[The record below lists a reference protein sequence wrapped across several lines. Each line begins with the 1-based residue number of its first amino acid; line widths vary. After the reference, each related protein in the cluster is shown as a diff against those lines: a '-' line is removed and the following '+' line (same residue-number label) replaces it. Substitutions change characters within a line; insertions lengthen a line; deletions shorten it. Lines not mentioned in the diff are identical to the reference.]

1 MSTVLPQVAPS
12 AVAGCL
18 NGSGSGSGSEAGAEF
33 TTGFPTEFP
42 TRFSREAATESLGP
56 SRLRL
61 RCHGIVQGVGFR
73 PFVHRL
79 ALDLGL
85 SGQAQNEVGT
95 VVLELQGS
103 RSALERL
110 LERLPREL
118 PLPARLEPLQPDWL
132 PAEAGPQAPTPG
144 DSGGIQISASPPE
157 PLGIGLVAPA
167 LSADLAPCPACLAEL
182 ADPANRR
189 FGYAF
194 ISCCACGPRYSIA
207 TAQPF
212 ARASTSL
219 AAFPPCASCLQ
230 EFHDPGNRRFHAETI
245 GCPDC
250 GPQLAWWEPLAQTS
264 SLADT
269 VGDQGRVAGP
279 DPSTDALI
287 ERACALLAGGGI
299 LALQGVGGFQLL
311 VDASN
316 AAAIERLRQRKRRP
330 SKPLALLVADLAW
343 ITPSCP
349 ISAAER
355 AQLQHPAAPIV
366 LLRRRLEGGDPPGAG
381 LRLAAGPLPELA
393 PPTEGPAFELAL
405 EALAPGCADLG
416 VMLPASPLH
425 QLLALRFGRPL
436 VATSGNRSGEP
447 LVSDPAEA
455 RRLLGEI
462 AAGFLIHNR
471 PIARPLDDSLLQLI
485 EGRPAL
491 LRRARGYAP
500 EPMALSMPLAA
511 PKPLAVPKP
520 CAQAQPAPPLGVLA
534 LGGDLKSAPAL
545 ALGERLWLAPQ
556 LGDLSTAACLQRLEV
571 GALELLARHARQIDV
586 IAIDGHPGYRSH
598 QLGQQLNPGRGQGA
612 QAVPHHLAHGLAV
625 VAEHGLELPALVL
638 SFDGLGYGAAAPPAA
653 GLGAAIRRA
662 AVARDVR
669 GAAAAPPLWGG
680 ELLLV
685 EPGGWRRLA
694 GLRPFPLA
702 GGERAMAEPRRAALG
717 LLAASGPAA
726 LAHPG
731 ARQTLAAFAP
741 GETAQLLEAIEAGCN
756 APACSSVGRL
766 FDAVAS
772 LLGLCQRLDHEG
784 QGGQLLQGAA
794 APALAAQATS
804 PGALQGYSLPRLHP
818 PAGQAPPLGWLD
830 WQPLLSALL
839 DDLALAAGAGFAT
852 GVSRLG
858 SNSLGAHPQSIQR
871 CAARFHLG
879 LALAAAELAAG
890 AAQRSGCRQVLLSG
904 GCFQNRLLL
913 EATIAALR
921 QQGLSPY
928 WGEAVPCNDGGLA
941 VGQVWALRHGLTQQ
955 LGPDGEP
962 ALDRQ
967 PDPAHLPG
975 LAGPADPALTRR
987 EAAPCA

>member
-1 MSTVLPQVAPS
+1 MSALLPRLAPD
-12 AVAGCL
+12 AGAGSL
-18 NGSGSGSGSEAGAEF
+18 NGLGGGFRGESGAVLSPFSSLDSRPPSGL
-33 TTGFPTEFP
+33 
-42 TRFSREAATESLGP
+42 ESLGS

-79 ALDLGL
+79 ALELGL

-103 RSALERL
+103 RPALERL

-118 PLPARLEPLQPDWL
+118 PLPGRLEPLQPHWL
-132 PAEAGPQAPTPG
+132 APEAGTLAGATG
-144 DSGGIQISASPPE
+144 DPGGIQSGILISASPPE

-167 LSADLAPCPACLAEL
+167 LSADLAPCAACLAEL

-189 FGYAF
+189 FGYAL

-212 ARASTSL
+212 ARAHTSL
-219 AAFPPCASCLQ
+219 AAFPPCAACLR
-230 EFHDPGNRRFHAETI
+230 EFYDPGNRRFHAETI

-250 GPQLAWWEPLAQTS
+250 GPQLAWWEPPGQGGSEPDA
-264 SLADT
+264 
-269 VGDQGRVAGP
+269 GGGQGRVAGKAP
-279 DPSTDALI
+279 TTQAPSTDALI
-287 ERACALLAGGGI
+287 ERACVLLAGGGI

-311 VDASN
+311 VDGTN
-316 AAAIERLRQRKRRP
+316 AAAIERLRHRKCRP

-343 ITPSCP
+343 IGPSCV
-349 ISAAER
+349 ISAAEQ
-355 AQLQHPAAPIV
+355 AQLRHPAAPIV
-366 LLRRRLEGGDPPGAG
+366 LLRRRLEAGDSPGA
-381 LRLAAGPLPELA
+381 APLPELDPRTQG
-393 PPTEGPAFELAL
+393 PPFGLAL

-425 QLLALRFGRPL
+425 QLLAVRFGRPL

-447 LVSDPAEA
+447 LVSDPLAA

-462 AAGFLIHNR
+462 ADGFLVHNR

-500 EPMALSMPLAA
+500 EPMALPGATTLPMATALPMALA
-511 PKPLAVPKP
+511 
-520 CAQAQPAPPLGVLA
+520 PLGVLA

-545 ALGERLWLAPQ
+545 ALGDQLVLAPH
-556 LGDLSTAACLQRLEV
+556 LGDLRAPACLQRLEA
-571 GALELLARHARQIDV
+571 GACELLTRHAHQIGA
-586 IAIDGHPGYRSH
+586 IAIDGHPGYLSHHLGHRLH
-598 QLGQQLNPGRGQGA
+598 QLGHRLSQGRVA
-612 QAVPHHLAHGLAV
+612 SLQAVPHHLAHGLAV
-625 VAEHGLELPALVL
+625 AAEHGLDLPLLVL
-638 SFDGLGYGAAAPPAA
+638 SFDGLGYGADDRPAA
-653 GLGAAIRRA
+653 GLGGRSGEAGAGADGPGA
-662 AVARDVR
+662 AV
-669 GAAAAPPLWGG
+669 APPLWGG

-685 EPGGWRRLA
+685 EPAGWQRLA
-694 GLRPFPLA
+694 GLRPFPLP

-717 LLAASGPAA
+717 LLAASGPDA

-741 GETAQLLEAIEAGCN
+741 GEAALLLQAIETGCN

-794 APALAAQATS
+794 APALAAAEIS
-804 PGALQGYSLPRLHP
+804 PAALPGYPLPLRHP

-839 DDLALAAGAGFAT
+839 DDLALAAGAGSAT

-858 SNSLGAHPQSIQR
+858 GPSLGAHPGAIQR

-879 LALAAAELAAG
+879 LAWAAAELAAG
-890 AAQRSGCRQVLLSG
+890 AAELSGCRQVALSG

-913 EATIAALR
+913 EATIAAIR
-921 QQGLSPY
+921 QRGLSPF

-941 VGQVWALRHGLTQQ
+941 VGQVWALRHGF
-955 LGPDGEP
+955 
-962 ALDRQ
+962 ALRQ
-967 PDPAHLPG
+967 G
-975 LAGPADPALTRR
+975 FAGPPIGDWAGQ
-987 EAAPCA
+987 EGAPCA

>member
-1 MSTVLPQVAPS
+1 MSARLSRLAPD
-12 AVAGCL
+12 
-18 NGSGSGSGSEAGAEF
+18 AGAGSRNGLGA
-33 TTGFPTEFP
+33 GFRGELGAVLSPSSSLDSGP
-42 TRFSREAATESLGP
+42 DSRPDGAPESLGP

-79 ALDLGL
+79 ALELGL

-118 PLPARLEPLQPDWL
+118 PLPGRLEPLQPDWL
-132 PAEAGPQAPTPG
+132 PAEAGPLAGAPG
-144 DSGGIQISASPPE
+144 DLGGIQISASPPE

-167 LSADLAPCPACLAEL
+167 LSADLAPCAACLAEL

-189 FGYAF
+189 YGYAF

-212 ARASTSL
+212 ARAHTSL
-219 AAFPPCASCLQ
+219 AAFPPCGACLR

-250 GPQLAWWEPLAQTS
+250 GPQLAWWEPLAQAGS
-264 SLADT
+264 EPDS
-269 VGDQGRVAGP
+269 GGGQGRAAGEA
-279 DPSTDALI
+279 PSTDALI

-311 VDASN
+311 VDGTN
-316 AAAIERLRQRKRRP
+316 AAAIERLRLRKRRP

-343 ITPSCP
+343 IGPSCL

-355 AQLQHPAAPIV
+355 AQLQHSAAPIV
-366 LLRRRLEGGDPPGAG
+366 LLRRRLEGVDPPGAG
-381 LRLAAGPLPELA
+381 SPQDGDPLPELDPLIKG
-393 PPTEGPAFELAL
+393 PPFELAL
-405 EALAPGCADLG
+405 EALAPGCADVG

-425 QLLALRFGRPL
+425 QLLAVRFGRPL
-436 VATSGNRSGEP
+436 VATSGNSSGEP
-447 LVSDPAEA
+447 LVSDPLAG
-455 RRLLGEI
+455 RRLLGAI
-462 AAGFLIHNR
+462 ADGFLLHNR

-485 EGRPAL
+485 AGRPAL

-500 EPMALSMPLAA
+500 EPMALPRVRAH
-511 PKPLAVPKP
+511 K
-520 CAQAQPAPPLGVLA
+520 GVLA

-545 ALGERLWLAPQ
+545 ALGDQLFLAPQ
-556 LGDLSTAACLQRLEV
+556 LGDLRAPVCLQRLET
-571 GALELLARHARQIDV
+571 GALELLERHGHQIDA
-586 IAIDGHPGYRSH
+586 IAIDGHPGYLSH
-598 QLGQQLNPGRGQGA
+598 QLGHQLSQQLGDQRIPQEGLPLGHQPARSRPQPP
-612 QAVPHHLAHGLAV
+612 QPVPHHLAHGLAV
-625 VAEHGLELPALVL
+625 AAEHGLAVPLLVL
-638 SFDGLGYGAAAPPAA
+638 SFDGLGYGATDRLAA
-653 GLGAAIRRA
+653 GQEGPRVQTGAEGAGSR
-662 AVARDVR
+662 AVA
-669 GAAAAPPLWGG
+669 GPPLWGG

-694 GLRPFPLA
+694 CLRPFPLP

-717 LLAASGPAA
+717 LLAASGPTA
-726 LAHPG
+726 LAHLG
-731 ARQTLAAFAP
+731 ARQTLAGFEP
-741 GETAQLLEAIEAGCN
+741 GEASLLLQAIGAGCN

-794 APALAAQATS
+794 ATALAAREIS
-804 PGALQGYSLPRLHP
+804 PSALQGYPLPLDHP
-818 PAGQAPPLGWLD
+818 PTGQTPPLGWLD
-830 WQPLLSALL
+830 WQPLLMALL
-839 DDLALAAGAGFAT
+839 DDLAAAERTAALGTGDSRPGCDPPERHRLA
-852 GVSRLG
+852 
-858 SNSLGAHPQSIQR
+858 IQR

-879 LALAAAELAAG
+879 LATAVAELAAV
-890 AAQRSGCRQVLLSG
+890 AAEGSGCRQLALSG

-913 EATIAALR
+913 EATITALR
-921 QQGLSPY
+921 HQGLSPY

-941 VGQVWALRHGLTQQ
+941 VGQVWALRQGLVQQ
-955 LGPDGEP
+955 PVLVQQPGPD
-962 ALDRQ
+962 Q
-967 PDPAHLPG
+967 HPG
-975 LAGPADPALTRR
+975 LAGPPGPPATRR

>member
-1 MSTVLPQVAPS
+1 
-12 AVAGCL
+12 
-18 NGSGSGSGSEAGAEF
+18 
-33 TTGFPTEFP
+33 
-42 TRFSREAATESLGP
+42 
-56 SRLRL
+56 
-61 RCHGIVQGVGFR
+61 
-73 PFVHRL
+73 VHRL
-79 ALDLGL
+79 AQELGL
-85 SGQAQNEVGT
+85 SGRAQNEVGT

-118 PLPARLEPLQPDWL
+118 PLPGRLEPLQPHWL
-132 PAEAGPQAPTPG
+132 PVEGGTLGDAPG
-144 DSGGIQISASPPE
+144 KASGIRISASPPE

-212 ARASTSL
+212 ARAHTSL
-219 AAFPPCASCLQ
+219 AAFPPCAACLQ

-245 GCPDC
+245 GCPAC
-250 GPQLAWWEPLAQTS
+250 GPQLAWGEPLGQAGS
-264 SLADT
+264 EPDA
-269 VGDQGRVAGP
+269 GGGQGPVAGKAP
-279 DPSTDALI
+279 TTQVASTDALI
-287 ERACALLAGGGI
+287 ERACGLLAGGGI

-311 VDASN
+311 VDGTN
-316 AAAIERLRQRKRRP
+316 AAAIARLRQRKRRP

-343 ITPSCP
+343 ISPSCW

-355 AQLQHPAAPIV
+355 EQLQHPAAPIV
-366 LLRRRLEGGDPPGAG
+366 LLRRRLGAG
-381 LRLAAGPLPELA
+381 DSPGVAPLPELD
-393 PPTEGPAFELAL
+393 PRTQGPCFAQAL
-405 EALAPGCADLG
+405 EALAPSCANLG

-425 QLLALRFGRPL
+425 QLLVVRFGRPL
-436 VATSGNRSGEP
+436 VATSGNSSGEP
-447 LVSDPAEA
+447 LVSDPAAA

-462 AAGFLIHNR
+462 ADGFLTHNR

-500 EPMALSMPLAA
+500 EPLRLPQSKTPYPGQKPTQTCTQTSTQGPNPTDAQGLAQGIRLGA
-511 PKPLAVPKP
+511 PVE
-520 CAQAQPAPPLGVLA
+520 GVLA

-545 ALGERLWLAPQ
+545 ALGEQLYLAPH
-556 LGDLSTAACLQRLEV
+556 LGDLSVPAGLQRLEA
-571 GALELLARHARQIDV
+571 GALELLARHGRQIGA
-586 IAIDGHPGYRSH
+586 IAIDSHPGYLSH
-598 QLGQQLNPGRGQGA
+598 QLGHRLGEGRVLPP

-625 VAEHGLELPALVL
+625 AAEHGLDLPLLVL
-638 SFDGLGYGAAAPPAA
+638 SFDGLGYGATDRLAA
-653 GLGAAIRRA
+653 G
-662 AVARDVR
+662 
-669 GAAAAPPLWGG
+669 PPLWGG
-680 ELLLV
+680 ELLLL
-685 EPGGWRRLA
+685 EPGGWKRLA
-694 GLRPFPLA
+694 SLRPFPLP

-717 LLAASGPAA
+717 LLAASSPAA

-731 ARQTLAAFAP
+731 ARRTLAAF
-741 GETAQLLEAIEAGCN
+741 TAEERELLLQATRAGCN
-756 APACSSVGRL
+756 APECSSVGRL

-794 APALAAQATS
+794 APALAAGEIS
-804 PGALQGYSLPRLHP
+804 PGALPGYPLPLRRP

-839 DDLALAAGAGFAT
+839 DDLALAAGANGSGDT
-852 GVSRLG
+852 SRG
-858 SNSLGAHPQSIQR
+858 PHPQTIQR

-879 LALAAAELAAG
+879 LARAAAELAAG
-890 AAQRSGCRQVLLSG
+890 AAELSSCSQVALSG

-921 QQGLSPY
+921 RQGLSPF

-941 VGQVWALRHGLTQQ
+941 VGQVWALRQGC
-955 LGPDGEP
+955 
-962 ALDRQ
+962 
-967 PDPAHLPG
+967 
-975 LAGPADPALTRR
+975 AGPPIGSCSGP

>member
-1 MSTVLPQVAPS
+1 MSGLLPQLAP
-12 AVAGCL
+12 
-18 NGSGSGSGSEAGAEF
+18 EAGAGSRNGLGG
-33 TTGFPTEFP
+33 GFSGESGADSSPIPTVSSSP
-42 TRFSREAATESLGP
+42 DGGPDSLGP
-56 SRLRL
+56 SRLQL

-79 ALDLGL
+79 ALELGL
-85 SGQAQNEVGT
+85 SGRAQNEVGT

-118 PLPARLEPLQPDWL
+118 PLPGRLEPLQPHWL
-132 PAEAGPQAPTPG
+132 PVGGGTLGDTPG
-144 DSGGIQISASPPE
+144 EPSGIRISASPPD

-189 FGYAF
+189 FGYAL

-212 ARASTSL
+212 ARAHTSL
-219 AAFPPCASCLQ
+219 AAFPPCAACLQ

-245 GCPDC
+245 GCSAC
-250 GPQLAWWEPLAQTS
+250 GPRLAWWEPLGQAGS
-264 SLADT
+264 EPDA
-269 VGDQGRVAGP
+269 GGGQGREIGKAP
-279 DPSTDALI
+279 TTQAPSTQALI

-311 VDASN
+311 VDGTN

-343 ITPSCP
+343 IRPSCG
-349 ISAAER
+349 ISAAEE

-366 LLRRRLEGGDPPGAG
+366 LLRRHVPGDKPLGAG
-381 LRLAAGPLPELA
+381 SPLAGGPLRELA
-393 PPTEGPAFELAL
+393 PPTQGQPFDLAL

-425 QLLALRFGRPL
+425 QLLAVRFGRPL
-436 VATSGNRSGEP
+436 VATSGNSSGEP
-447 LVSDPAEA
+447 LVSDPLAA

-462 AAGFLIHNR
+462 ADGFLVHHR

-500 EPMALSMPLAA
+500 EPLAL
-511 PKPLAVPKP
+511 PKPTPLPRATALPRAKALP
-520 CAQAQPAPPLGVLA
+520 RATALPWAPVPLGVLA

-545 ALGERLWLAPQ
+545 ALGDQLYLAPQ
-556 LGDLSTAACLQRLEV
+556 LGDLRVPAGLQRLEA
-571 GALELLARHARQIDV
+571 GACELLTRHAHQIGA
-586 IAIDGHPGYRSH
+586 IAIDGHPGYLSN
-598 QLGQQLNPGRGQGA
+598 QLGHRLHQFGHRRSQGRVA
-612 QAVPHHLAHGLAV
+612 SLQAVPHHLAHGLAV
-625 VAEHGLELPALVL
+625 AAEHGLDLPLLVL
-638 SFDGLGYGAAAPPAA
+638 SFDGLGYGADDRPAA
-653 GLGAAIRRA
+653 GLGGRSGQAGAGADRPGA
-662 AVARDVR
+662 AV
-669 GAAAAPPLWGG
+669 APPLWGG

-685 EPGGWRRLA
+685 EPAGWRRLA
-694 GLRPFPLA
+694 CLRPFPLP

-717 LLAASGPAA
+717 LLAASGPDA

-741 GETAQLLEAIEAGCN
+741 GEAALLLQAIGAGCN

-794 APALAAQATS
+794 ALVLAAGEIS
-804 PGALQGYSLPRLHP
+804 PGALPGYPLRLRHP

-839 DDLALAAGAGFAT
+839 DDLGLAAGAN
-852 GVSRLG
+852 G
-858 SNSLGAHPQSIQR
+858 SGDTSCGPPPEAIQR

-879 LALAAAELAAG
+879 LARAAAELAA
-890 AAQRSGCRQVLLSG
+890 AAAERSGCRQVALSG

-913 EATIAALR
+913 EATITALR
-921 QQGLSPY
+921 HRGLSPF

-941 VGQVWALRHGLTQQ
+941 VGQVWALRHGF
-955 LGPDGEP
+955 
-962 ALDRQ
+962 ALHQ
-967 PDPAHLPG
+967 AC
-975 LAGPADPALTRR
+975 AGPPSGDRAGQ
-987 EAAPCA
+987 EGAPCA

>member
-1 MSTVLPQVAPS
+1 
-12 AVAGCL
+12 
-18 NGSGSGSGSEAGAEF
+18 
-33 TTGFPTEFP
+33 
-42 TRFSREAATESLGP
+42 
-56 SRLRL
+56 
-61 RCHGIVQGVGFR
+61 
-73 PFVHRL
+73 VHRL
-79 ALDLGL
+79 ALELGL
-85 SGQAQNEVGT
+85 SGRAQNEVGT

-103 RSALERL
+103 RSALEQL

-118 PLPARLEPLQPDWL
+118 PLPGRLEPLQPHWL
-132 PAEAGPQAPTPG
+132 PAEGGTLGGPLAAAPG
-144 DSGGIQISASPPE
+144 DAAGIQITASPAE

-167 LSADLAPCPACLAEL
+167 LSADLAPCRTCLAEL

-194 ISCCACGPRYSIA
+194 MSCCACGPRYSIA

-212 ARASTSL
+212 ARAHTSL
-219 AAFPPCASCLQ
+219 AAFPPCAACLE

-250 GPQLAWWEPLAQTS
+250 GPQLAWWGPSAQGGGEPA
-264 SLADT
+264 
-269 VGDQGRVAGP
+269 VEGGQGRAAGKA
-279 DPSTDALI
+279 PSTDALI
-287 ERACALLAGGGI
+287 ERACVLLAAGGI

-311 VDASN
+311 VDGTH

-343 ITPSCP
+343 ITPSCM
-349 ISAAER
+349 ISAAEQ
-355 AQLQHPAAPIV
+355 AQLRHPAAPIV
-366 LLRRRLEGGDPPGAG
+366 LLRRRLGGGDPLGARPSWEG
-381 LRLAAGPLPELA
+381 SPAQQA
-393 PPTEGPAFELAL
+393 PRFALSLEAL
-405 EALAPGCADLG
+405 EALAPGSADLG

-425 QLLALRFGRPL
+425 QLLAVRFGRPL

-447 LVSDPAEA
+447 LVSDPLVA

-462 AAGFLIHNR
+462 ADGFLVHNR

-500 EPMALSMPLAA
+500 EPLSLSVHLGNSAPHGPLLS
-511 PKPLAVPKP
+511 PLEPT
-520 CAQAQPAPPLGVLA
+520 LGVLA

-545 ALGERLWLAPQ
+545 ALGDQLFLAPQ
-556 LGDLSTAACLQRLEV
+556 LGDLRAPACLQRLEV
-571 GALELLARHARQIDV
+571 GAGELLSRHAHQIGA
-586 IAIDGHPGYRSH
+586 IAIDGHPGYLSH
-598 QLGQQLNPGRGQGA
+598 QLGHQLHQLGHRLSQGRVA
-612 QAVPHHLAHGLAV
+612 SLQAVPHHLAHGLAV
-625 VAEHGLELPALVL
+625 AAEHGLDLPLLVL
-638 SFDGLGYGAAAPPAA
+638 SFDGLGYGADDRPAA
-653 GLGAAIRRA
+653 GLGGRSGQA
-662 AVARDVR
+662 
-669 GAAAAPPLWGG
+669 GAGADGSGATVAPPLWGG

-694 GLRPFPLA
+694 GLRPFPLP

-717 LLAASGPAA
+717 LLATLGPVA

-731 ARQTLAAFAP
+731 ARHSLAAFEP
-741 GETAQLLEAIEAGCN
+741 GEAALLLQAIAAGCN

-794 APALAAQATS
+794 APALAAREIG
-804 PGALQGYSLPRLHP
+804 PGALAGYPLPLSHP
-818 PAGQAPPLGWLD
+818 PDGQAPPLGWLD
-830 WQPLLSALL
+830 WQPLLMALL
-839 DDLALAAGAGFAT
+839 DDLALPVDLALPDDLALADDLSLADGVAPT
-852 GVSRLG
+852 GVSHLG
-858 SNSLGAHPQSIQR
+858 GHIGGHALGAHPAAIQR

-879 LALAAAELAAG
+879 LARAAAELAAG
-890 AAQRSGCRQVLLSG
+890 AAELSGCRQLALSG

-921 QQGLSPY
+921 QRCLSPF

-941 VGQVWALRHGLTQQ
+941 VGQVWALRHGLTPQP
-955 LGPDGEP
+955 GPDHP
-962 ALDRQ
+962 
-967 PDPAHLPG
+967 PG
-975 LAGPADPALTRR
+975 LARPPLPGPARR
-987 EAAPCA
+987 EAEPCA